1 MAHAIVE
8 DEKLCN
14 LLSASWKT
22 KKVSGIIQ
30 SKSEGLTN
38 PEPSS
43 RLKA

>member
-1 MAHAIVE
+1 MQSAVCKL
-8 DEKLCN
+8 EKN
-14 LLSASWKT
+14 
-22 KKVSGIIQ
+22 KKVGGIIQ